1 MSEQPP
7 GRGRHLLLVDD
18 DETFRERLA
27 EAFRLRAFVVS
38 TAWDYESALAS
49 AAEQPPEMALVDLN
63 MPGPSG
69 LEVVEQLSARC
80 PGVEIVVLTG
90 YGSVATAVDAVRLG
104 ACNYMHKP
112 AHADMILAAFERG
125 RTPPL
130 LPPEP
135 RYSPPSLAR
144 AEWEHIQRAMADCGG
159 NVSKAA
165 RMLGL
170 HRRTLQRKLM
180 KYPPRD

>member
-1 MSEQPP
+1 MSDDRP
-7 GRGRHLLLVDD
+7 GLGRALLLVDD

-27 EAFRLRAFVVS
+27 EAFRRRGFVVS
-38 TAWDYESALAS
+38 TAGDHDSALAT
-49 AAEQPPEMALVDLN
+49 AAEQPPQMAVVDLN

-69 LEVVEQLSARC
+69 LEVVEQLSDRYPEA
-80 PGVEIVVLTG
+80 EIVVLTG

-104 ACNYMHKP
+104 ACNYLHKP

-130 LPPEP
+130 RPPEP
-135 RYSPPSLAR
+135 SYSPPSLAR
-144 AEWEHIQRAMADCGG
+144 AEWEHIQRAMTDCGG